1 MGYNKYIF
9 SITKNESNLDASI
22 IFDML
27 SASLLDAG
35 FDSFQDYDDRL
46 EAYIAEELEVDTK
59 AVLESFPIQGLSFE
73 VQKEKMPDINW
84 NEEWEKNYFSPQLF
98 ASSRVIVR
106 APFHQSFPDADIEI
120 LISPKMAFGTG
131 NHQTTSLIIEYL
143 LSAELKDKSVL
154 DMGAGTGILGILA
167 KKLGAK
173 SIVSIDIDKWS
184 YENILEN
191 STLNE
196 VEISEVIHGDA
207 NSLIG
212 KKPFDIIL
220 ANITRNILL
229 EDMHRYVEV
238 MSTNSR
244 LILSGFYENDIDILL
259 KRGEELRLSFLS
271 KANKDNWAL
280 LELIKK

>member
-9 SITKNESNLDASI
+9 SITKNESDLDASI

-46 EAYIAEELEVDTK
+46 EAYIAEEFEVDTK

-98 ASSRVIVR
+98 ASSRVVVR
-106 APFHQSFPDADIEI
+106 APFHQSFPNADIEI

-173 SIVSIDIDKWS
+173 DIVSIDIDKWS

-191 STLNE
+191 ASLNE

-259 KRGEELRLSFLS
+259 KRGEELGLSFLS
-271 KANKDNWAL
+271 KASKDNWAL

>member
-9 SITKNESNLDASI
+9 SITKNESDLDASI

-46 EAYIAEELEVDTK
+46 EAYIAEEFEVDTK
-59 AVLESFPIQGLSFE
+59 AVLESFPIQDLSFE

-98 ASSRVIVR
+98 ASSRVVVR

-173 SIVSIDIDKWS
+173 DIVSIDIDKWS

-191 STLNE
+191 ASLNE

-229 EDMHRYVEV
+229 KDMHRYVEV
-238 MSTNSR
+238 MSTNSK

-259 KRGEELRLSFLS
+259 KRGEELGLSFLS

-280 LELIKK
+280 LELIKR

>member
-9 SITKNESNLDASI
+9 SITKNESDLDASI

-46 EAYIAEELEVDTK
+46 EAYIAEVFEVDTK
-59 AVLESFPIQGLSFE
+59 AVLESFPIQDLSFE

-98 ASSRVIVR
+98 ASSRVVVR

-173 SIVSIDIDKWS
+173 DIVSIDIDKWS

-191 STLNE
+191 ASLNE

-238 MSTNSR
+238 MSTNSK

-259 KRGEELRLSFLS
+259 KRGEELGLSFLS

-280 LELIKK
+280 LELIKR